1 MGSLLAVVSS
11 SAAARLAEI
20 ERLLLD
26 RAPVSESLIVAP
38 SRDAADDFVRGVAV
52 RRGGLVGVQRASF
65 AELLVKLSSAGLAA
79 HGLTPAT
86 GLGLEALAMRVIA
99 DARAAGDLV
108 YLDRIADQPGLPRA
122 VLRTLRDVRLASIS
136 PGQLE
141 RAPRTGPDLA
151 RLLRR
156 FEQTLVSAGVADLP
170 LLLSLSRNS
179 LEGTPTPSLVAGR
192 QVVLLDVG
200 IASIVEREFL
210 RALVQAAGQ
219 VIVTVPEGDARTLVE
234 LERAAATRRDAP
246 PVAEMP
252 SALLRVQRALSAM
265 SESIGELPLAGAENA
280 VHVFS
285 APGEGREAVEIV
297 RGLLKEAALGVPFD
311 RMAVIVRPAGA
322 YAAVLEGAL
331 RRAGVPAWFARGT
344 QRPHRAGRAF
354 LALLSCCVEG
364 LSAKRFA
371 EYLSLGQVPRRA
383 EGETTPRWIPADDEV
398 VVPVAM
404 GASDTAADG
413 ETRQPAEAG
422 DVIDQAT
429 APRPTA
435 PWKWERLLNDAAVIG
450 GADRWRR
457 RLDGL
462 AREWELS
469 VEEAAREEPDS
480 ARIKALRRDLEAL
493 SGLRDFALPIIER
506 MASWPETATWP
517 DWLERLEGLAPDVL
531 ANPDRVLAVMAGAR
545 AMAGLGPVTLA
556 EVRDVLHDR
565 LSDLQVPPPTSRFG
579 RVFVGTPDAARG
591 RAFDVVFV
599 PGMAERVFP
608 QRAREDPL
616 LLDVARRAIQGDDSD
631 RALACTDDRL
641 TEERLRLRLAVGA
654 AARRLFVSFPSLEAA
669 TARDRLPSLYL
680 LDLYHSVTG
689 AIPDHQEI
697 TRVASAA
704 SGARLAW
711 PAPPEPSAAID
722 PMEHDLARL
731 RQLLQ
736 ARDATAR
743 KGRARYL
750 LDVNAALARS
760 LRSRYARG
768 RPAWS
773 PHDGIVLDEV
783 ERAHLDPF
791 RLAAR
796 PYSASALQRFAACPY
811 RFYLSS
817 ILRLE
822 PMVTPVAVQTLDP
835 LTKGRLMHEAI
846 AACTR
851 TLLERAAWPRSR
863 AELPAAVDVLDAT
876 LEVVAGRYHDELA
889 PAVERLWHDE
899 IAAIRAD
906 LRGWLARVA
915 ESGEPW
921 QPAFV
926 ELGFGFAPAA
936 GLDAESRRDAVALD
950 GGWQLHGVVD
960 LVERRPGATG
970 LRVTDYKTGRKPVE
984 RGTVVGQGN
993 SLQPVLYGLAMEAA
1007 LHEPVIDSRLWFC
1020 TAVGRYSTREVPL
1033 TPDSAGG
1040 RRAGREVLEI
1050 IDRAV
1055 EHGFLPAAPRDGA
1068 CAFCDFRQ
1076 VCGPHE
1082 EQRIRR
1088 KDRSRLSDLDHL
1100 RSMR

>member
-1 MGSLLAVVSS
+1 
-11 SAAARLAEI
+11 
-20 ERLLLD
+20 
-26 RAPVSESLIVAP
+26 
-38 SRDAADDFVRGVAV
+38 
-52 RRGGLVGVQRASF
+52 
-65 AELLVKLSSAGLAA
+65 
-79 HGLTPAT
+79 
-86 GLGLEALAMRVIA
+86 
-99 DARAAGDLV
+99 
-108 YLDRIADQPGLPRA
+108 
-122 VLRTLRDVRLASIS
+122 VLFRS
-136 PGQLE
+136 
-141 RAPRTGPDLA
+141 
-151 RLLRR
+151 
-156 FEQTLVSAGVADLP
+156 
-170 LLLSLSRNS
+170 
-179 LEGTPTPSLVAGR
+179 
-192 QVVLLDVG
+192 
-200 IASIVEREFL
+200 
-210 RALVQAAGQ
+210 
-219 VIVTVPEGDARTLVE
+219 
-234 LERAAATRRDAP
+234 
-246 PVAEMP
+246 
-252 SALLRVQRALSAM
+252 
-265 SESIGELPLAGAENA
+265 
-280 VHVFS
+280 
-285 APGEGREAVEIV
+285 
-297 RGLLKEAALGVPFD
+297 
-311 RMAVIVRPAGA
+311 
-322 YAAVLEGAL
+322 
-331 RRAGVPAWFARGT
+331 
-344 QRPHRAGRAF
+344 
-354 LALLSCCVEG
+354 
-364 LSAKRFA
+364 
-371 EYLSLGQVPRRA
+371 
-383 EGETTPRWIPADDEV
+383 
-398 VVPVAM
+398 
-404 GASDTAADG
+404 
-413 ETRQPAEAG
+413 
-422 DVIDQAT
+422 
-429 APRPTA
+429 
-435 PWKWERLLNDAAVIG
+435 LNDAAVIG

-462 AREWELS
+462 AREWELG

-480 ARIKALRRDLEAL
+480 PRIKALRRDLEAL

-517 DWLERLEGLAPDVL
+517 NWLERLEGLAPAVL
-531 ANPDRVLAVMAGAR
+531 ANPDRVLAVIAGAR
-545 AMAGLGPVTLA
+545 AMAALDPVTLA

-579 RVFVGTPDAARG
+579 RVFVGTPEAARG

-599 PGMAERVFP
+599 PGLAERVFP

-616 LLDVARRAIQGDDSD
+616 LLDVARRAVQGDDSD
-631 RALACTDDRL
+631 GALACTGDRL

-654 AARRLFVSFPSLEAA
+654 ATRRLFASFPSLEAA

-680 LDLYHSVTG
+680 LDLHHSVTG
-689 AIPDHQEI
+689 AIPDYEEI
-697 TRVASAA
+697 THIASAA

-711 PAPPEPSAAID
+711 PAPAEPSAAID
-722 PMEHDLARL
+722 PVEHDLARL
-731 RQLLQ
+731 HQLLQ
-736 ARDATAR
+736 ARDAAAR

-768 RPAWS
+768 RRAWS
-773 PHDGIVLDEV
+773 PHDGIVLDAA
-783 ERAHLDPF
+783 ERAHLGQF
-791 RLAAR
+791 RLLAR

-811 RFYLSS
+811 RFYLAS

-822 PMVTPVAVQTLDP
+822 PTKTPVAVQTLDP

-851 TLLERAAWPRSR
+851 TLLERAAWPRSPGD
-863 AELPAAVDVLDAT
+863 LPTAVEVLDAT
-876 LEVVAGRYHDELA
+876 LEDIAGRYHDELA

-899 IAAIRAD
+899 VGSIRAD

-926 ELGFGFAPAA
+926 ELGFGFSSA

-1007 LHEPVIDSRLWFC
+1007 LHEPVIESRLWFC

-1033 TPDSAGG
+1033 TPDSANA

-1050 IDRAV
+1050 IDRAI

-1068 CAFCDFRQ
+1068 CALCDFRQ

-1088 KDRSRLSDLDHL
+1088 KDRSRLGDLDHL